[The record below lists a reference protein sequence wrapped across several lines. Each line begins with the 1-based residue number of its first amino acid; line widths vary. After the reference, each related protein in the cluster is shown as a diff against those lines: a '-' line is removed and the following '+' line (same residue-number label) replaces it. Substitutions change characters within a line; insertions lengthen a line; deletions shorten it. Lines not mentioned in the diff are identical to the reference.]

1 MNYQVMDIKAETYEE
16 PAKLYLYL
24 QEKSPEIAIDKR
36 PLIFICPGGA
46 YAMTSDREAEAVA
59 LQFLAAGFHA
69 AVLRYSVAPARYPTA
84 LLQVAAG
91 FKYLRE
97 HAEEFHIDEDKIV
110 IQGASAGGHL
120 AASYGVFW
128 KKKTFLAEM
137 LHTTPELLKP
147 NGMMLSYP
155 VITSGP
161 KAHRGS
167 FENLLGD
174 RYEELVEE
182 MSLEKQVDADTPPAF
197 LWHTTEDDCVPVENS
212 LLFYQALHDQGIS
225 VEMHIYPHGPH
236 GLGLANELTAAGDGF
251 GIQPECATW
260 IEHAKTWLKS
270 SDDPSACQKI
280 KKAAVSGN

>member
-1 MNYQVMDIKAETYEE
+1 MIYQVMNIKAETYEE

-24 QEKSPEIAIDKR
+24 LEKSPEIGIDKR
-36 PLIFICPGGA
+36 PLIFICPGGG
-46 YAMTSDREAEAVA
+46 YGMTSDREAEAIA
-59 LQFLAAGFHA
+59 LQFVAAGFHA

-97 HAEEFHIDEDKIV
+97 HAEEFHIDADRMV
-110 IQGASAGGHL
+110 VQGASAGGHL

-137 LHTTPELLKP
+137 LHTTPEMLKP
-147 NGMMLSYP
+147 NGMILSYP

-174 RYEELVEE
+174 RYDELVNE
-182 MSLEKQVDADTPPAF
+182 MSLENQVDADTPPAF

-212 LLFYQALHDQGIS
+212 LLFYQALHNQGIS

-236 GLGLANELTAAGDGF
+236 GLGLANELTATKDGF

-260 IEHAKTWLKS
+260 IDHARTWLK
-270 SDDPSACQKI
+270 
-280 KKAAVSGN
+280 NL

>member
-1 MNYQVMDIKAETYEE
+1 M
-16 PAKLYLYL
+16 
-24 QEKSPEIAIDKR
+24 
-36 PLIFICPGGA
+36 
-46 YAMTSDREAEAVA
+46 
-59 LQFLAAGFHA
+59 
-69 AVLRYSVAPARYPTA
+69 
-84 LLQVAAG
+84 AAG

-260 IEHAKTWLKS
+260 IEHAKTWM
-270 SDDPSACQKI
+270 
-280 KKAAVSGN
+280 KKL

>member
-59 LQFLAAGFHA
+59 LQFL
-69 AVLRYSVAPARYPTA
+69 
-84 LLQVAAG
+84 AAG

-260 IEHAKTWLKS
+260 IEHAKTWM
-270 SDDPSACQKI
+270 
-280 KKAAVSGN
+280 KKL

>member
-24 QEKSPEIAIDKR
+24 QEKSPEIAMDKR

-260 IEHAKTWLKS
+260 VEHAKTWM
-270 SDDPSACQKI
+270 
-280 KKAAVSGN
+280 KKL